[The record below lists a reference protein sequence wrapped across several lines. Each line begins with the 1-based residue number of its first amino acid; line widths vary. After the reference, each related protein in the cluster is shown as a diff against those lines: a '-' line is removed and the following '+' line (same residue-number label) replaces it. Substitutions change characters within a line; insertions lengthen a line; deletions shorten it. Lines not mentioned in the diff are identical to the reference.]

1 MSISTTDVE
10 RVARLARI
18 QISPE
23 ELGRYR
29 GGLSRILELVG
40 RMNNCDTAG
49 IEPMAHPQDIALRL
63 RDDKVDE
70 SDQRALF
77 QAGAP
82 AVDDGLYLVPRV
94 IE

>member
-1 MSISTTDVE
+1 
-10 RVARLARI
+10 
-18 QISPE
+18 
-23 ELGRYR
+23 
-29 GGLSRILELVG
+29 
-40 RMNNCDTAG
+40 
-49 IEPMAHPQDIALRL
+49 MAHPQDIALRL
-63 RDDKVDE
+63 RDDEVDE